1 MASYHDTARSKE
13 EWKDEESRR
22 ENFYHGLVLGLLAS
36 LSPAY
41 AVESNREYG
50 EGRPDIVVVKKGNN
64 PAQAE
69 EAVLLEFK
77 HGNAKD
83 GKALED
89 LAREAHYPG
98 GNEVLGRSQGKMAST
113 AAACSWGR
121 VQGQGTGGFL

>member
-1 MASYHDTARSKE
+1 MASYPARSKE
-13 EWKDEESRR
+13 EGEDEESKR
-22 ENFYHGLVLGLLAS
+22 ENFYHGLVLGLLAC

-50 EGRPDIVVVKKGNN
+50 EGRLDIVVVKKGSN

-77 HGNAKD
+77 HGNAKN

-89 LAREAHYPG
+89 LAREAHTQA
-98 GNEVLGRSQGKMAST
+98 GNEVHGRSKGKVAS
-113 AAACSWGR
+113 
-121 VQGQGTGGFL
+121 